1 MRNLTPARSSPSAR
15 ISHKKP
21 YANRPGSALVP
32 HFVNVLGVRYWH
44 WLDSVL
50 ALALSYALEFG
61 WTAEKLVAPNFIPW
75 LGGYS
80 RNESA
85 ASQRS
90 STFSVRSSSAR
101 VRPRLTAAIGMPR
114 RAAIWTK
121 RKPE

>member
-1 MRNLTPARSSPSAR
+1 MNLMRIRLTRCVSR
-15 ISHKKP
+15 FCVVI
-21 YANRPGSALVP
+21 
-32 HFVNVLGVRYWH
+32 VLGVRYWH

>member
-1 MRNLTPARSSPSAR
+1 MNLIR
-15 ISHKKP
+15 IGLNQMCFS
-21 YANRPGSALVP
+21 V
-32 HFVNVLGVRYWH
+32 VVVLGVRYWH

-50 ALALSYALEFG
+50 ALALSYALA
-61 WTAEKLVAPNFIPW
+61 AEKLVAPNFIPW

-114 RAAIWTK
+114 RTAIWTK

>member
-1 MRNLTPARSSPSAR
+1 MLHWSVFRVMNLMRIGLNPNARCPA
-15 ISHKKP
+15 
-21 YANRPGSALVP
+21 
-32 HFVNVLGVRYWH
+32 VLGVRYWH